1 MQGQILGKGPIDG
14 AVEIQPRKQYI
25 EVPLAMRC
33 RGLRSLLMRL
43 AGTLLCPAHWLAA
56 LFAGGP
62 GLFFHLRCAGLGL
75 ISLVTRRLKRGHY
88 SLIFFPMDSTRYFEF
103 GVSWER
109 LRRLPFTHY
118 LDVSSPRLLPLML
131 MRSNRQATADLINP
145 DANDMR
151 DAEKFFRAFGVG
163 ERCRF
168 GALTVEQASFESS
181 SFDLITCISVL
192 EHIPADGEAVERMW
206 SLLRTGGR
214 LVLTLPCMSQPL
226 EQYISYNQYGVL
238 QPGSDGYTFW
248 QRYYDEE
255 RLQERIYRVTGPPEH
270 RVIFGEKTNGLFFRN
285 ATMKRVL
292 DGRYPFWREPY
303 MMATEYR
310 SYPSLEELPG
320 EGVVYLEFL
329 KK

>member
-1 MQGQILGKGPIDG
+1 M
-14 AVEIQPRKQYI
+14 RRQYI

-43 AGTLLCPAHWLAA
+43 AGNILCPAYWLAA

-62 GLFFHLRCAGLGL
+62 GLFFHLRCAGLGVF
-75 ISLVTRRLKRGHY
+75 SLVTRCIRRGHY
-88 SLIFFPMDSTRYFEF
+88 NLIFFPMDSTRYFEF

-109 LRRLPFTHY
+109 VRRLPFTRF

-131 MRSNRQATADLINP
+131 MRSNRQATAELINP
-145 DANDMR
+145 DAKDIR
-151 DAEKFFRAFGVG
+151 DTESFFRAFGVG

-168 GALTVEQASFESS
+168 SARTVEQASFEDS

-206 SLLRTGGR
+206 SLLRSGGR

-226 EQYISYNQYGVL
+226 EQYISDNQYGVL

-248 QRYYDEE
+248 QRYYDGK
-255 RLQERIYRVTGPPEH
+255 RLDEKIFRVTGPPEH
-270 RVIFGEKTNGLFFRN
+270 MVIFGEITNGLFFRN

-320 EGVVYLEFL
+320 EGVVFLEFL